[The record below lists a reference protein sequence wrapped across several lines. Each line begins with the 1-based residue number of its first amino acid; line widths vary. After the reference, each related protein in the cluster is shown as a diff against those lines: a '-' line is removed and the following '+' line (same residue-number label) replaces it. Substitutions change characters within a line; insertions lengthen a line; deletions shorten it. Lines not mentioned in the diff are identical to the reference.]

1 MSDLKRSNFSSGNSL
16 VFLNS
21 ISPKWV
27 MLSSGKPAISSR
39 LIMELSEWFPALW
52 LVTKRRSVEWGFGTA
67 CIGMLY
73 IPGRRSMPKLFEK
86 RPASISLSRWSQ
98 MKSNSFWFFGSP
110 ILLSRV
116 SGYSPKWVS
125 AHGQNEV
132 FTLPHSFRPE
142 TSVSERFR
150 AVLLGNSH
158 ICSECSISEVRA
170 NFRNS
175 SEFFRAYSDQ
185 FRATGRNHS
194 DMIRTYSEQIPS
206 KFRSYPSVLI
216 RAIPNKDEWLQSTN
230 ELLYY
235 YYNISVVKKFAMSKD
250 WTIDPRSWRTAAL

>member
-1 MSDLKRSNFSSGNSL
+1 MGQK
-16 VFLNS
+16 V
-21 ISPKWV
+21 KH
-27 MLSSGKPAISSR
+27 
-39 LIMELSEWFPALW
+39 
-52 LVTKRRSVEWGFGTA
+52 
-67 CIGMLY
+67 
-73 IPGRRSMPKLFEK
+73 
-86 RPASISLSRWSQ
+86 WS
-98 MKSNSFWFFGSP
+98 K
-110 ILLSRV
+110 
-116 SGYSPKWVS
+116 
-125 AHGQNEV
+125 EV

-142 TSVSERFR
+142 TSVSEQFR

-216 RAIPNKDEWLQSTN
+216 RAIPNKEQ
-230 ELLYY
+230 
-235 YYNISVVKKFAMSKD
+235 
-250 WTIDPRSWRTAAL
+250 